1 MGWTSAVKKT
11 APATTAALKPK
22 ATAVFS
28 FPLIPFKIDLA
39 KVVTVDYETYYDT
52 DYTLRKMN
60 TSEYVR
66 DPRFKA
72 HMVGIKVGKRATKV
86 YPHKEVERALK
97 AIDWGTHYLL
107 CHHTQFDGFIMSHHH
122 GITPHFCLDTLSM
135 ARALHSNEIG
145 VSLDEVAQFYGK
157 GNKLPNILEQMK
169 GVRDLPPALYKKGAA
184 YCARD
189 MDLTFEIFVEMLPK
203 MPAAEIRLID
213 HTIQMFTNPV
223 LKVDVP
229 IVAKEHAREVAHKES
244 MLLSML
250 GTEKQVAKLM
260 KEATFSNTERR
271 ELGDTATTRDLLIYR
286 ARKLIGGGQFAD
298 LLRAEGVDPPM
309 KISPAWFKHKDDSK
323 KYAYA
328 FAKTDLAFTAL
339 QEHPNKKVR
348 DLVECRLSVKSSIG
362 ETRAVRFMEAGKNG
376 LPLPVYLKFYGAHCV
391 TGDVEV
397 LTPEGWQR
405 IDQWDGGTIAQVR
418 EDQSIS
424 FLPATRFVGPTA
436 MDWLEV
442 DAPYL
447 KGAFTL
453 GHTMPYLRH
462 GSMAWATAKAG
473 EFDDAS
479 SRYVPLAGRLDGTGQ
494 LNAAQMRVLAMVQ
507 ADGSFETN
515 PAIGR
520 RLAIFVKKPRKIERA
535 RQLLRSAGV
544 AFEEQVY
551 DSWPGYVRFIVRSRD
566 YPAWL
571 QGRRKYFGPWL
582 LDSTAEAREAL
593 LDELQ
598 HWDGWVQGGQH
609 CFSTSVRSNAEWI
622 QTLCHLT
629 GRCASIHEKPQR
641 SNRTTNYVVAI
652 RQRSFGMV
660 KREHMVRN
668 VKPQATFCTET
679 QTGFWLARS
688 QGRIFVTGNTGRWSA
703 GNKMNMQNLPR
714 ENPDDPDNSGILR
727 KSILAPKGHVIVVAD
742 SGQIEARVNG
752 WLWGQDDLM
761 DGFRLADA
769 GKDRDVYCKF
779 ADTVYGREI
788 TKKDKLE
795 RFVGK
800 IAVLGLGYQMGAA
813 KFQNTLAL
821 GTMGPAVFI
830 DQSLA
835 QQIVNAYRRKNHRIA
850 AGWRFLS
857 DTVLPDMAR
866 GREGEYKCLTWGK
879 EFIQLPNGMRLKY
892 PKLKCENNGQWDEW
906 SYERKGDRAKIYGGL
921 MCENIVQALA
931 RIIVGE
937 QLLTIGEKY
946 RVVTTTH
953 DEIVTI
959 AKTREGKKCYD
970 FMHKVMMT
978 PPQWCADIPLSA
990 EGGFAVNY
998 SK

>member
-11 APATTAALKPK
+11 APAKTAALKPK

-28 FPLIPFKIDLA
+28 FPLIPFKIDLS
-39 KVVTVDYETYYDT
+39 KVVTVDYETYYDA

-66 DPRFKA
+66 DPRYKA
-72 HMVGIKVGKRATKV
+72 HMVGIKIGKRATKV
-86 YPHKEVERALK
+86 YPTKDIDKALK
-97 AIDWGTHYLL
+97 AIDWSTHYLL

-122 GITPHFCLDTLSM
+122 NILPHFCLDTLSM

-145 VSLDEVAQFYGK
+145 VSLNEVAQFYGK
-157 GNKLPNILEQMK
+157 GNKLPDILEQMK

-189 MDLTFEIFVEMLPK
+189 VDLTFEIFVEMLPK
-203 MPAAEIRLID
+203 MPAPEIRLID
-213 HTIQMFTNPV
+213 HTVQMFTNPV

-229 IVAKEHAREVAHKES
+229 IVAKEHAREVAHKEA

-260 KEATFSNTERR
+260 KEAVFTNAERK
-271 ELGDTATTRDLLIYR
+271 ELGDAATTRDLLIYR

-298 LLRAEGVDPPM
+298 LLRAEGVEPPM

-376 LPLPVYLKFYGAHCV
+376 LPLPVYLKYYGAH
-391 TGDVEV
+391 
-397 LTPEGWQR
+397 
-405 IDQWDGGTIAQVR
+405 
-418 EDQSIS
+418 
-424 FLPATRFVGPTA
+424 
-436 MDWLEV
+436 
-442 DAPYL
+442 
-447 KGAFTL
+447 
-453 GHTMPYLRH
+453 
-462 GSMAWATAKAG
+462 
-473 EFDDAS
+473 
-479 SRYVPLAGRLDGTGQ
+479 
-494 LNAAQMRVLAMVQ
+494 
-507 ADGSFETN
+507 
-515 PAIGR
+515 
-520 RLAIFVKKPRKIERA
+520 
-535 RQLLRSAGV
+535 
-544 AFEEQVY
+544 
-551 DSWPGYVRFIVRSRD
+551 
-566 YPAWL
+566 
-571 QGRRKYFGPWL
+571 
-582 LDSTAEAREAL
+582 
-593 LDELQ
+593 
-598 HWDGWVQGGQH
+598 
-609 CFSTSVRSNAEWI
+609 
-622 QTLCHLT
+622 
-629 GRCASIHEKPQR
+629 
-641 SNRTTNYVVAI
+641 
-652 RQRSFGMV
+652 
-660 KREHMVRN
+660 
-668 VKPQATFCTET
+668 
-679 QTGFWLARS
+679 
-688 QGRIFVTGNTGRWSA
+688 TGRWSA

-727 KSILAPKGHVIVVAD
+727 KSILAPKGHVIAVAD

-800 IAVLGLGYQMGAA
+800 IAVLGLGYQMGPA

-830 DQSLA
+830 DQSMA

-857 DTVLPDMAR
+857 ETVLPDMAR

-937 QLLTIGEKY
+937 QLLTIGEQY